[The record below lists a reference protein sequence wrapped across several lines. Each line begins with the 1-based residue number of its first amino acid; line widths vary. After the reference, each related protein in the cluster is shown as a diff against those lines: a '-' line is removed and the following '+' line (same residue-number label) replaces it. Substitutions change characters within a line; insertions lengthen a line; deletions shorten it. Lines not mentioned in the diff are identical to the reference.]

1 MRKVLLK
8 LLLTDSRVIPIT
20 IKVVLLGLA
29 AAKVLPLGRPYN
41 ADSF

>member
-1 MRKVLLK
+1 MRKILLK
-8 LLLTDSRVIPIT
+8 LLLTDHRVIPVA
-20 IKVVLLGLA
+20 IKIALLGLV